1 MAVLR
6 RQKPLH
12 FRLFSGIFFAA
23 TLFASSDAHAG
34 QKLGDVISNLV
45 VSFKNA
51 PDVLAATSYLL
62 GIILGC
68 WAVFKFKD
76 HVDNPGQTPLSDGVK
91 KLLAGGLFLALP
103 IALEAMINTLTKG
116 IAEAE
121 FGGKHSSAGGGG
133 SSLDEVAVAV
143 MSSVSGP
150 LAEMLSAFSY
160 LAGIALAL
168 IGINRLTKS
177 TQEGPR
183 GPGGIGTIMTFVS
196 GGALM
201 SAGSMMGA
209 FSSSL
214 FGTSQVKTFSAL
226 QAPVA
231 ESLDPIEQERI
242 QSVIDACLAFLIF
255 VGWVAFLRGWFVLRA
270 VADGN
275 SQVSMM
281 QAFTF
286 LFGGALA
293 VNLGPLINAIQET
306 LGIAAAGVVFNY

>member
-1 MAVLR
+1 MLS
-6 RQKPLH
+6 RQKLLRG
-12 FRLFSGIFFAA
+12 RLFFGAFVAA
-23 TLFASSDAHAG
+23 TLTAPSSAHAG
-34 QKLGDVISNLV
+34 QKLGDVITNLV
-45 VSFKNA
+45 NSFSNA

-62 GIILGC
+62 GLVLGC

-76 HVDNPGQTPLSDGVK
+76 HVDSPGQVPLSEGVK
-91 KLLAGGLFLALP
+91 KLLAGGMFLALP
-103 IALEAMINTLTKG
+103 MAMTAMVNTLTKG
-116 IAEAE
+116 IANASL
-121 FGGKHSSAGGGG
+121 GGKHSGVGGGG
-133 SSLDEVAVAV
+133 QSLDAVAVAV

-150 LAEMLSAFSY
+150 LGNMLSAFSY
-160 LAGIALAL
+160 LSGIALAL

-177 TQEGPR
+177 SQEGPR

-196 GGALM
+196 AGALM

-214 FGTSQVKTFSAL
+214 FNSSDVKTFSAL
-226 QAPVA
+226 QDPVA
-231 ESLDPIEQERI
+231 SSLDPIEIERV

-255 VGWVAFLRGWFVLRA
+255 VGWIAFLRGWFVLRS

-275 SQVSMM
+275 SQASMM

-306 LGIAAAGVVFNY
+306 LGIAAAGVVFN